1 MGLDCNALLLTDFS
15 LKHSKTCGLPQL
27 SSEWEWNRFLKP
39 TTPTTTNCRLHQE
52 IDNLSVSENWHL
64 IAKGRLVTSV
74 LKNLSYCLQCCTWSA
89 DNEKTSGSRT
99 VRLTPL
105 TSCKSLGGG
114 GFFIFSFFKQTLMAT
129 ADHLAPAIVH
139 CHCLQP
145 GFSLFGVRA
154 DCPRTTSKYPGCFAG
169 MLPALQ
175 SHTSNVQQLL
185 LQLWQMPPCVSGL
198 QPGHHCKDFFP
209 KPMTLS
215 AHPICIFFHSFSVSD
230 KGCAF
235 LPRGTLLP
243 ISPSFY
249 SSFSPSLSMDRSAP
263 TFPLMGRCSA
273 CNLSPFSAFLL
284 FH

>member
-1 MGLDCNALLLTDFS
+1 
-15 LKHSKTCGLPQL
+15 
-27 SSEWEWNRFLKP
+27 
-39 TTPTTTNCRLHQE
+39 
-52 IDNLSVSENWHL
+52 
-64 IAKGRLVTSV
+64 
-74 LKNLSYCLQCCTWSA
+74 
-89 DNEKTSGSRT
+89 
-99 VRLTPL
+99 
-105 TSCKSLGGG
+105 
-114 GFFIFSFFKQTLMAT
+114 MAT

-145 GFSLFGVRA
+145 GFSLYGVHA

-215 AHPICIFFHSFSVSD
+215 AHPICISFHSFSVSD

-263 TFPLMGRCSA
+263 TFPLLGRCSA